1 MGKSNLEIPTNVSRP
16 RCFVLEPI
24 TNESQAHNQAGEH
37 RGRVF
42 GFDIKRMLRGRREV
56 TVETELVERRMVA
69 FWHVRC
75 RSHFDYTRMKEYMI
89 AAQDPDTVSITLQGN
104 DAQGNRLELL
114 YRVDTTGRSKGQ
126 VKLSGIERCVTDR
139 TVEEY
144 IDSYTRADTLAPREL
159 ESRRKLLSES
169 AKQRPRQVEDVEAFG
184 NHVLV
189 NGAPLFNDN
198 IRTIVVPPLETA
210 DAVVLQT
217 LRKAMVPIEA
227 ATIFEWFLEVTNVDL
242 YFRPLYVFEF
252 KQLDVKGDPI
262 ERKREELDA
271 LNRDRWVTLET
282 TEYQMPSVPWAK
294 ILRLSADIGAI
305 MLRDVPIL
313 GTGMR
318 IAGTIADQGPDII
331 NDLKS

>member
-1 MGKSNLEIPTNVSRP
+1 MSNSSLEIPTNVSKP
-16 RCFVLEPI
+16 RCSVLEPI

-37 RGRVF
+37 RGKVF
-42 GFDIKRMLRGRREV
+42 GLDLKRLLSGRREV

-75 RSHFDYTRMKEYMI
+75 RSHFDYTRMKEYEI
-89 AAQDPDTVSITLQGN
+89 AAQDPDAVSITLRGN
-104 DAQGNRLELL
+104 DAQGSRLELL
-114 YRVDTTGRSKGQ
+114 YRVDATGRSKGQ

-144 IDSYTRADTLAPREL
+144 IDSYTKADNLPAREL
-159 ESRRKLLSES
+159 ESRRKALSES
-169 AKQRPRQVEDVEAFG
+169 AKQRLRPVEDIEAFG
-184 NHVLV
+184 NHGLV
-189 NGAPLFNDN
+189 DGVPLFNDN

-227 ATIFEWFLEVTNVDL
+227 ATIYEWFLEVTNVDL

-252 KQLDVKGDPI
+252 KQLDRNGNPI
-262 ERKREELDA
+262 GRKREELDA
-271 LNRDRWVTLET
+271 LNRDRWVNLET
-282 TEYQMPSVPWAK
+282 TEYQMPTVPWVK
-294 ILRLSADIGAI
+294 ILKLSADVGAI

-318 IAGTIADQGPDII
+318 IAGTIADQAPDII
-331 NDLKS
+331 DDLK